1 MEITRVYRIK
11 KNQHIGCTR
20 DTLVFDVNNSK
31 INLEIEQCIK
41 SVTLNSD
48 TKNQHITEIVNAEI
62 LVLLNDVLKTL
73 GKERNITIN
82 ICLFKKGTVKLWF
95 WNEVL
100 SSAIY
105 TAYPQLYFECNFIV
119 TLQSNID
126 RQYYQDNS
134 SMLNTF
140 QKNITENEEAAL
152 QINNDDEKELL
163 IKLALLEICNEN
175 QLNDEDIELVVTNYN
190 SLNEI
195 IRDC

>member
-11 KNQHIGCTR
+11 KNQHIGYTR

-31 INLEIEQCIK
+31 INLEIEQCIN

-48 TKNQHITEIVNAEI
+48 TKNQHITEIVNAQI
-62 LVLLNDVLKTL
+62 LVLLKDVLKIL

-82 ICLFKKGTVKLWF
+82 ICLFKKDTIKLWF
-95 WNEVL
+95 WNEQL
-100 SSAIY
+100 SSIIH
-105 TAYPQLYFECNFIV
+105 TTYPHLYFECSFIV

-140 QKNITENEEAAL
+140 QKIITENEDATL
-152 QINNDDEKELL
+152 TKNNEEEKEHL
-163 IKLALLEICNEN
+163 IKLILLEICNEN
-175 QLNDEDIELVVTNYN
+175 QLKDEDIELVVTNYS